1 VTTIAGY
8 LMAQLGRVPEKGD
21 TLRLDVWRIQVE
33 EVDGPRVVRV
43 SVEPASTPKAPAP
56 SP

>member
-1 VTTIAGY
+1 
-8 LMAQLGRVPEKGD
+8 MAQLGRVPEKGD

-43 SVEPASTPKAPAP
+43 SVEPSTAPKAPA
-56 SP
+56 SPPG